1 MDITTKESSNLLA
14 DKRALKFAAWQSKY
28 EHLKTLLTH
37 KTAIEHPLQMFRESL
52 ERGRERLLSFCFR
65 RSHFSEQWPPLL
77 QDDTPSLPFPPV
89 DATTVAPATALAPTT
104 GQDPVLPHQP
114 PVLRRVVS
122 AHCPCRH
129 ATTPTTSHV
138 QQASCSEEEV
148 HTPPKVAPKCVL
160 DPPAE
165 QPQKRQK
172 QGEHVVDHDNHGST
186 SAGAPGLSDRR
197 SKAFTSRE
205 Q

>member
-114 PVLRRVVS
+114 PVLCRVVS

-129 ATTPTTSHV
+129 FNDTNHKPRPTSFMFGRRSTHSA
-138 QQASCSEEEV
+138 QGCTQAR
-148 HTPPKVAPKCVL
+148 A
-160 DPPAE
+160 
-165 QPQKRQK
+165 
-172 QGEHVVDHDNHGST
+172 GST
-186 SAGAPGLSDRR
+186 SRTAPEASETRR
-197 SKAFTSRE
+197 ACGRP
-205 Q
+205 